1 MTPSETTIAYV
12 LKRYPRFSETFVI
25 NEILAHEAAGRKV
38 EIFALR
44 SVEETHFQDILG
56 RVRAPVTRIPEQLKT
71 TSAHWA
77 LIEKVRDTLS
87 GGWEAIGRLG
97 PAQGRDMYQALHLA
111 LAVRDRGIGHIHAH
125 FGTVATSVARLA
137 ASIAGVGYSFTAHAK
152 DIYCDYEETQ
162 SLDQKLR
169 DAVAVVT
176 VSDFNV
182 RHLRATYGR
191 DAARVVRIYNGLD
204 LDRFPCS
211 GPAAGDEIL
220 AVGRLVEKKG
230 FHVLLEAVR
239 LLRADG
245 RTVRCR
251 IIGGGEEHANLAA
264 QVAACGLGDAV
275 TLAGPLPQA
284 EVIAAMRT
292 AAVLACP
299 CIVGRDG
306 NRDGMPTA
314 LLEAMA
320 LGTPCVAT
328 DVTGIPEIVRDGETG
343 LCVAEGDPEALAGAL
358 ARLLDDHALRQRV
371 ARNARELIEAEF
383 DLVQNA
389 ARLRAV
395 FDAAIAERRA
405 PQPAIREP
413 ETV

>member
-1 MTPSETTIAYV
+1 MTPNVTPIAYV
-12 LKRYPRFSETFVI
+12 LKRYPRFSETFVV
-25 NEILAHEAAGRKV
+25 NEILAHEAAGRNV

-77 LIEKVRDTLS
+77 LIETVRDTVP
-87 GGWEAIGRLG
+87 GAWEAIGRLG

-111 LAVRDRGIGHIHAH
+111 LAVRSRGIGHIHAH

-137 ASIAGVGYSFTAHAK
+137 AAIAGVGYSFTAHAK
-152 DIYCDYEETQ
+152 DIYCDYEEAQ
-162 SLDQKLR
+162 ALDQKMC
-169 DAVAVVT
+169 DAAAVVT

-182 RHLRATYGR
+182 AHLRATYGR
-191 DAARVVRIYNGLD
+191 DAAQVVRIYNGLD
-204 LDRFPCS
+204 LDRFPWS

-230 FHVLLEAVR
+230 FHVLLEAIR
-239 LLRADG
+239 LLRAGG

-264 QVAACGLGDAV
+264 QIATCGLGDAV
-275 TLAGPLPQA
+275 TLDGPLPQA

-306 NRDGMPTA
+306 NRDGMPTV

-343 LCVAEGDPEALAGAL
+343 LCVAEGDPEALAAAL
-358 ARLLDDHALRQRV
+358 VRLLDDHALRQRV
-371 ARNARELIEAEF
+371 SHTARELVEREF

-395 FDAAIAERRA
+395 FDAAIAGRSA
-405 PQPAIREP
+405 PQDSTREP